1 MDPARPERSERR
13 PAAGS
18 EHPIGEHPIGEHPI
32 GTLVIV
38 LIYALL
44 FLVGWLLIYFF
55 VFLPRGPIGG

>member
-1 MDPARPERSERR
+1 MDPTRPERSEKR
-13 PAAGS
+13 PPEA
-18 EHPIGEHPIGEHPI
+18 GEHPIGEHPI

-38 LIYALL
+38 LVYALL

>member
-18 EHPIGEHPIGEHPI
+18 EHPIGEHPI